1 MSNKEFKKPI
11 EFKKSEVF
19 TISAAHMLHDT
30 YSSFL
35 APLLPL
41 LIEKLGM
48 SLSIS
53 ALLEIIRRIP
63 TLFNPFFGLLAEKT
77 GVKYFV
83 ILTPA
88 ITAITMSL
96 IGLAPSY
103 IVIFI
108 LLFVSGISSALFHVP
123 SPVMIKEA
131 SGDRVGTG
139 MSWFMVGG
147 ESARTIGPLLV
158 TAAVSLW
165 GLEGI
170 YKLMPLGL
178 IASFILYLKLKDF
191 DIDRPVK
198 KAKEKGDTR
207 KLLKKYTP
215 FFIALASYLFF
226 QAGMKSAIT
235 LYLPVYLTSQGESLW
250 YAGISLSVLQFFG
263 VLGAFFAGNL
273 SDRIGRKNTLV
284 ITSIGSALCMGLFI
298 QFGNIYILAFLGL
311 FLLSSGPVLM
321 ASVQDTHTHMPT
333 FMNSM
338 YMSISFS
345 ITSMVIFAVG
355 LLGDSF
361 GLQTTYIIC
370 NVLAIGSIPF
380 AFLLTKFIK

>member
-1 MSNKEFKKPI
+1 MSNK

-19 TISAAHMLHDT
+19 TTSAAHMLHDT
-30 YSSFL
+30 YSAFL

-63 TLFNPFFGLLAEKT
+63 TLFNPFIGLLAEKT

-88 ITAITMSL
+88 ITAIAMSL
-96 IGLAPSY
+96 IGFASSY
-103 IVIFI
+103 TVLFI
-108 LLFVSGISSALFHVP
+108 LLFVSGISSAFFHVP
-123 SPVMIKEA
+123 SPVIIKEA
-131 SGDRVGTG
+131 SGNKIGTG

-170 YKLMPLGL
+170 YRLMPLGL
-178 IASFILYLKLKDF
+178 VASFILYIKLKDF
-191 DIDRPVK
+191 TLHQTVQKP
-198 KAKEKGDTR
+198 KEKGDTK
-207 KLLKKYTP
+207 KLLKQYTP
-215 FFIALASYLFF
+215 FFIVLGSYLFF

-235 LYLPVYLTSQGESLW
+235 LYLPVYLTNQGESLW
-250 YAGISLSVLQFFG
+250 YAGISLSILQFFG
-263 VLGAFFAGNL
+263 VLGAFFAGSL
-273 SDRIGRKNTLV
+273 SDRIGRKNVLV
-284 ITSIGSALCMGLFI
+284 ITSIGATLSMGIFI
-298 QFGNIYILAFLGL
+298 QYTSLYILPFLGL

-321 ASVQDTHTHMPT
+321 ASVQDTQTHMPT

-345 ITSMVIFAVG
+345 VTSLVVFIVG
-355 LLGDSF
+355 ILGDGF
-361 GLQTTYIIC
+361 GLETTFIIC
-370 NVLAIGSIPF
+370 NIFAFGSIPF

>member
-1 MSNKEFKKPI
+1 MNYKK
-11 EFKKSEVF
+11 FRKSDVF

-30 YSSFL
+30 YSAFL

-48 SLSIS
+48 SLSTS
-53 ALLEIIRRIP
+53 ALLEIARRIP

-77 GVKYFV
+77 EVKYFV
-83 ILTPA
+83 IFTPA
-88 ITAITMSL
+88 ITAIAMSL
-96 IGLAPSY
+96 IGLASSY
-103 IVIFI
+103 TILFI

-123 SPVMIKEA
+123 SPVMVKEA
-131 SGDRVGTG
+131 SGNRIGTG

-178 IASFILYLKLKDF
+178 VASFILYLKLKDF
-191 DIDRPVK
+191 DFDRPVS

-207 KLLKKYTP
+207 KLLKRYTP
-215 FFIALASYLFF
+215 FFTVLASYLFF
-226 QAGMKSAIT
+226 QAGMKSALT
-235 LYLPVYLTSQGESLW
+235 LYLPVYLISQGESLW
-250 YAGISLSVLQFFG
+250 HAGFSLSILQFFG

-298 QFGNIYILAFLGL
+298 HFGSIYILAFLGL

-321 ASVQDTHTHMPT
+321 ASVQDTNTHMPT
-333 FMNSM
+333 FMNSI
-338 YMSISFS
+338 YMTISFS
-345 ITSMVIFAVG
+345 ITSLVVFAVG
-355 LLGDSF
+355 LSGDNF
-361 GLQTTYIIC
+361 GLETTYIIC
-370 NVLAIGSIPF
+370 NVFAIGSIPF
-380 AFLLTKFIK
+380 AFLLRKFL

>member
-1 MSNKEFKKPI
+1 MSNKK
-11 EFKKSEVF
+11 FKKSEVF
-19 TISAAHMLHDT
+19 IISSAHMLHDT
-30 YSSFL
+30 YSAFL

-41 LIEKLGM
+41 LIDKLGM

-63 TLFNPFFGLLAEKT
+63 TLFNPFIGLLAEKT

-88 ITAITMSL
+88 ITAIAMSL
-96 IGLAPSY
+96 IGFASSY
-103 IVIFI
+103 IVLFI
-108 LLFVSGISSALFHVP
+108 LLFVSGISSAFFHVP
-123 SPVMIKEA
+123 SPVIIKEA
-131 SGDRVGTG
+131 SGNRIGTG

-170 YKLMPLGL
+170 YRLMPLGL
-178 IASFILYLKLKDF
+178 VASLILYIKLKDF
-191 DIDRPVK
+191 TLAQTIQKP
-198 KAKEKGDTR
+198 KEKGDTK
-207 KLLKKYTP
+207 KLLKQYSP
-215 FFIALASYLFF
+215 FFTILGAYLFF

-235 LYLPVYLTSQGESLW
+235 LYLPVYLTNQGESLW
-250 YAGISLSVLQFFG
+250 YAGISLSILQFFG
-263 VLGAFFAGNL
+263 VLGAFSAGSL
-273 SDRIGRKNTLV
+273 SDRFGRKNVLV

-298 QFGNIYILAFLGL
+298 QFGSIYILPFLGL

-321 ASVQDTHTHMPT
+321 ATVQDTQTHMPT

-345 ITSMVIFAVG
+345 VTSLVVFAVG
-355 LLGDSF
+355 MLGDGV
-361 GLQTTYIIC
+361 GLETTFIIC
-370 NVLAIGSIPF
+370 NILAFGSIPF

>member
-1 MSNKEFKKPI
+1 MSNKT
-11 EFKKSEVF
+11 FKKSEVF
-19 TISAAHMLHDT
+19 TISCAHMLHDT

-88 ITAITMSL
+88 ITAVAMSL
-96 IGLAPSY
+96 VGLASSY
-103 IVIFI
+103 YILFI
-108 LLFVSGISSALFHVP
+108 LLFVSGISAALFHVP

-131 SGDRVGTG
+131 SGDRIGTG

-147 ESARTIGPLLV
+147 ESARTIGPILV

-191 DIDRPVK
+191 DVDRPVR

-207 KLLKKYTP
+207 KLLKKYMP
-215 FFIALASYLFF
+215 FFTVLALFLFF

-235 LYLPVYLTSQGESLW
+235 LYLPVYLTGQGESLW

-263 VLGAFFAGNL
+263 VLGAFFSGNI
-273 SDRIGRKNTLV
+273 SDRIGRKNTLAL
-284 ITSIGSALCMGLFI
+284 TSIGSVLCMALFMK
-298 QFGNIYILAFLGL
+298 FGSIYILAFLGI

-321 ASVQDTHTHMPT
+321 AAVQDTHTHMPT

-345 ITSMVIFAVG
+345 ITSMVVFGVG
-355 LLGDSF
+355 ILGDSF
-361 GLQTTYIIC
+361 GLQTTFIVC
-370 NVLAIGSIPF
+370 NLLAIGTIPS
-380 AFLLTKFIK
+380 AFLLTRFIKQADSNN

>member
-1 MSNKEFKKPI
+1 MSNK

-63 TLFNPFFGLLAEKT
+63 TLFNPLIGLLAEKT

-88 ITAITMSL
+88 ITAIAMSL
-96 IGLAPSY
+96 IGFASSY
-103 IVIFI
+103 TVLFI
-108 LLFVSGISSALFHVP
+108 LLFVSGISSAFFHVP
-123 SPVMIKEA
+123 SPVIIKEA
-131 SGDRVGTG
+131 SGNKIGTG

-178 IASFILYLKLKDF
+178 VASFILYIKLKDF
-191 DIDRPVK
+191 TLHQTVQKP
-198 KAKEKGDTR
+198 KEKGDTK
-207 KLLKKYTP
+207 KLLKQYTP
-215 FFIALASYLFF
+215 FFMVLGAYLFF

-250 YAGISLSVLQFFG
+250 YAGISLSILQFFG
-263 VLGAFFAGNL
+263 VLGAFFAGSL
-273 SDRIGRKNTLV
+273 SDKIGRKNVLV
-284 ITSIGSALCMGLFI
+284 VTSIGAALSMGLFI
-298 QFGNIYILAFLGL
+298 QYTSLYILPFLGL

-321 ASVQDTHTHMPT
+321 ASVQDTQTHMPT

-345 ITSMVIFAVG
+345 VTSLVVFVVG
-355 LLGDSF
+355 VLGDGF
-361 GLQTTYIIC
+361 GLETTFIIC
-370 NVLAIGSIPF
+370 NVFAFGSIPF

>member
-1 MSNKEFKKPI
+1 MSNK

-30 YSSFL
+30 YSAFL

-48 SLSIS
+48 SLSTS

-63 TLFNPFFGLLAEKT
+63 TLFNPFFGLIVEKT

-88 ITAITMSL
+88 ITAISMSL
-96 IGLAPSY
+96 IGLAQSY
-103 IVIFI
+103 TVLFI
-108 LLFVSGISSALFHVP
+108 LLFVSGISAALFHVP

-131 SGDRVGTG
+131 SGNKIGTG

-158 TAAVSLW
+158 TAAVTLW

-178 IASFILYLKLKDF
+178 IATFILYLKLKDF
-191 DIDRPVK
+191 DMVHPVR

-215 FFIALASYLFF
+215 FFTVLAAYIFF
-226 QAGMKSAIT
+226 QAGMKSALT

-250 YAGISLSVLQFFG
+250 YAGVSLSILQFFG
-263 VLGAFFAGNL
+263 VLGAFFSGNL

-284 ITSIGSALCMGLFI
+284 ITSFGAAVCMGLFI
-298 QFGNIYILAFLGL
+298 YVGNIFILAFLGL
-311 FLLSSGPVLM
+311 FLLSSGPVIM

-333 FMNSM
+333 FMNGM
-338 YMSISFS
+338 YMTISFG
-345 ITSMVIFAVG
+345 ITSIVVFGVG
-355 LLGDSF
+355 LLGDNL

-380 AFLLTKFIK
+380 AFLLTKFIKN